1 METSTILLGLLII
14 MLILQTGAIY
24 LLLIRKRFKITNE
37 STIDDIGSFLS
48 QLDEEVSMGSK
59 LTDQHLKKF
68 VTELKGHEQKRQDML
83 LQVNQKIEEV
93 TKQLQDETSESKKE
107 IRKIIEHLNII
118 LKENLEDISSNIQ
131 LMQNEVKE
139 TTALALAKEEKI
151 RRYEDGYDQKNIK
164 RFNKGYF
171 RILESIRQERQK
183 NDSETLEE
191 LQEDLLLLLDDNGIE
206 RVEINEGDSY
216 EGLSKFAKVI
226 ETVETDD
233 SAKDYIIKEIRK
245 DGYFIQVDDD
255 MKRVIQSAEV
265 IVYKLNKIEGESNG

>member
-118 LKENLEDISSNIQ
+118 LKENLKDISSNIQ

-183 NDSETLEE
+183 NDSEILEE